1 LLKRCLDSIYKTMN
15 DIIRKQIKDV
25 IVPQSNEVIRRQAS
39 LPDSYD
45 ELPNAEHGDRI
56 EKNPF
61 FEKTRNKKAPLKNTN
76 STKNTGG
83 HGVFIALL
91 FVLIMV
97 AGFFTLNYFASAK
110 VEIEPTV
117 LSANIDHDFTAKL
130 LNEGGD
136 TGLVFN
142 RLPFVEEKL
151 KEVPATIEKKL
162 QIKASGK
169 VKIFNE
175 YSKDNQRL
183 IKNTRLEDEKTH
195 KIYRIDQSVVVPGMK
210 VVNGKNVPGSVEAL
224 VYADA
229 AGKEYNITEPAD
241 FTIPGFKGDP
251 RYAKFKAM
259 TIPGSQI
266 VGGYNGVVNVP
277 SDEAVKVAQDELKQD
292 LKKIVVEKARAQIP
306 DDMSLFPGSI
316 VIKFEEIPQDY
327 TSEEDTANV
336 VMRATVSAFFIETAK
351 LTSRLIEILFPENK
365 NNAFLIPN
373 LSSVEFK
380 FIDPVDSV
388 VPSDILNIRFHLS
401 GVVKFVGKIDTQKIQ
416 SELAGKS
423 KKEFSQI
430 IIEQNN
436 ISKADAVIRP
446 PWKNFFPSNSA
457 KISIKIITK

>member
-1 LLKRCLDSIYKTMN
+1 M
-15 DIIRKQIKDV
+15 KDV
-25 IVPQSNEVIRRQAS
+25 IIPQNNEVIRRQPS

-45 ELPNAEHGDRI
+45 DPSNGAQGDRI

-61 FEKTRNKKAPLKNTN
+61 FEKTRNKKVPPKNTHSN
-76 STKNTGG
+76 NTGS
-83 HGVFIALL
+83 HGIFIASIFALIMATVFI
-91 FVLIMV
+91 
-97 AGFFTLNYFASAK
+97 TLNYFASAK

-117 LSANIDHDFTAKL
+117 LSANINHDFTAKL
-130 LNEGGD
+130 SGD
-136 TGLVFN
+136 DGDDAGLVFN
-142 RLPFVEEKL
+142 LLPFVEEKV

-162 QIKASGK
+162 QVKASGK

-175 YSKDNQRL
+175 YSKDSQRL

-210 VVNGKNVPGSVEAL
+210 VVNGKNVPGSIEAL
-224 VYADA
+224 IYADV

-251 RYAKFKAM
+251 RYTKFKAM

-266 VGGYNGVVNVP
+266 TGGYLGTVNVP
-277 SDEAVKVAQDELKQD
+277 SDDVVKATQEELRQE

-306 DDMSLFPGSI
+306 GDMTLFPGSMI
-316 VIKFEEIPQDY
+316 IKFEEIPQDY
-327 TSEEDTANV
+327 VSDEDTANV
-336 VMRATVSAFFIETAK
+336 VMRATVSAFFIETTK
-351 LTSRLIEILFPENK
+351 LTSKLIEILFPENK

-373 LSSVEFK
+373 LSSIEFK

-388 VPSDILNIRFHLS
+388 VLSDISNIRFHLS
-401 GVVKFVGKIDTQKIQ
+401 GTVQFVGQIDEQKIQ
-416 SELAGKS
+416 SELSGKS
-423 KKEFSQI
+423 KKDFSRI

-446 PWKNFFPSNSA
+446 MWKNVFPSDPA
-457 KISIKIITK
+457 KISIKIISN

>member
-1 LLKRCLDSIYKTMN
+1 MN
-15 DIIRKQIKDV
+15 DIIRKQMKDV
-25 IVPQSNEVIRRQAS
+25 IVPQNNEIIRRQAN
-39 LPDSYD
+39 LPDSYGD
-45 ELPNAEHGDRI
+45 LPNVANGDRI

-61 FEKTRNKKAPLKNTN
+61 FEKTRNKKAPPKNTQ

-83 HGVFIALL
+83 HGIFIALSV
-91 FVLIMV
+91 VLVMT

-130 LNEGGD
+130 SSDDRDD

-142 RLPFVEEKL
+142 LLPFVEEKV

-175 YSKDNQRL
+175 YSKDSQRL

-229 AGKEYNITEPAD
+229 AGKEYNITESAD

-251 RYAKFKAM
+251 RSAKFKAM

-266 VGGYNGVVNVP
+266 TGGFLGTVKVP
-277 SDEAVKVAQDELKQD
+277 SDEVVQVAQEELKQE
-292 LKKIVVEKARAQIP
+292 LKKNVVEKARAQIP

-327 TSEEDTANV
+327 TSDEDTANV
-336 VMRATVSAFFIETAK
+336 AMRATVSAFFIETTN
-351 LTSRLIEILFPENK
+351 LTSRLIEILSPENK

-380 FIDPVDSV
+380 FIDQVDSV
-388 VPSDILNIRFHLS
+388 VPSDISNIRFHLS
-401 GVVKFVGKIDTQKIQ
+401 GAVKFVGKIDTQKIQ
-416 SELAGKS
+416 NELAGKS
-423 KKEFSQI
+423 KKEFSKI
-430 IIEQNN
+430 IIDQNN

-446 PWKNFFPSNSA
+446 PWKNFFPSDSA
-457 KISIKIITK
+457 KIVIKIMIK

>member
-1 LLKRCLDSIYKTMN
+1 MD

-25 IVPQSNEVIRRQAS
+25 TVPQKNEVIRRQAS

-45 ELPNAEHGDRI
+45 DLPNVAQGDRI

-61 FEKTRNKKAPLKNTN
+61 FEKTRNKKALPSKDTQN
-76 STKNTGG
+76 TKNTGLRG
-83 HGVFIALL
+83 ILIALL
-91 FVLIMV
+91 FVLMMT
-97 AGFFTLNYFASAK
+97 AGFFTLNYFASAN

-130 LNEGGD
+130 LNEGGE

-142 RLPFVEEKL
+142 LLPFVEEKL

-162 QIKASGK
+162 QVKASGK

-175 YSKDNQRL
+175 YSKDSQRL

-210 VVNGKNVPGSVEAL
+210 VVDGKNVPGSVEAL

-229 AGKEYNITEPAD
+229 AGKEYNITEPSD

-251 RYAKFKAM
+251 RYTKFKAM
-259 TIPGSQI
+259 TMPGSQI
-266 VGGYNGVVNVP
+266 IGGYLGTVNVP
-277 SDEAVKVAQDELKQD
+277 SDDAVKVAQDELKQE

-336 VMRATVSAFFIETAK
+336 VMRATVSAFFIETTN

-388 VPSDILNIRFHLS
+388 VPSDISNIRFHLS
-401 GVVKFVGKIDTQKIQ
+401 GAAKFVGKIDTQKIQ

-423 KKEFSQI
+423 KKEFSKI

-446 PWKNFFPSNSA
+446 PWKNFFPSDSA
-457 KISIKIITK
+457 KISIKMITK